1 MDDELYHYGV
11 KGQKWGVRR
20 TPAQLG
26 HETAKKSS
34 SAVKK
39 AASSAAKAVSKAY
52 STHKAKTQAKK
63 QAKENVE
70 TNKKIKKKSID
81 EMTDAELQQ
90 RIRRMQLEQQY
101 NQLSP
106 KKVSAGKKF
115 VDNVADAVVPALKST
130 GRKALEKALSDAL
143 GLDKKTLSEMDK
155 LREETEKSNLKTQQA
170 RNEDYMN
177 NRNKKDPLE
186 DLRKAAEASR
196 LVNQMDRDKTA
207 MDERARKREE
217 DKRDR
222 EKTPIDADDY
232 ESPSSDYE
240 SPSSN
245 RGKSYVDNVV
255 DVEWNTTPVS
265 ELSRYREISSGQNY
279 VRGLLEDPNRK
290 RR

>member
-1 MDDELYHYGV
+1 MEDNELYHYGV
-11 KGQKWGVRR
+11 KGMKWGIRR

-26 HETAKKSS
+26 HKTAKKSS
-34 SAVKK
+34 STVKK

-52 STHKAKTQAKK
+52 SVHKAKAQAKK

-70 TNKKIKKKSID
+70 SNKKIKKKSVE

-101 NQLSP
+101 NQLNP
-106 KKVSAGKKF
+106 KKVSAGEKF
-115 VDNVADAVVPALKST
+115 VKTVGDAVVPALQST

-143 GLDKKTLSEMDK
+143 GLDKKILSEMDR
-155 LREETEKSNLKTQQA
+155 LRQETEKSNLKTQQA

-177 NRNKKDPLE
+177 SRNKKDPLE
-186 DLRKAAEASR
+186 DLRREAEASR
-196 LVNQMDRDKTA
+196 LRNQMDRDKTA
-207 MDERARKREE
+207 MDERAQKREE
-217 DKRDR
+217 AKRQRDSQPT
-222 EKTPIDADDY
+222 EADTY
-232 ESPSSDYE
+232 ESPSSD
-240 SPSSN
+240 
-245 RGKSYVDNVV
+245 RRKSYVDNVV
-255 DVEWNTTPVS
+255 DVEWSTTPVS